1 MFCYLYDYHLTC
13 PLLPF
18 EFYHL
23 SDLQFSSLHAGQRRG
38 DGHEPLGVPEP
49 AALGAVAVRQVHV
62 VGLGLQHAVRRY
74 HCKVRITNDISSNR
88 D

>member
-1 MFCYLYDYHLTC
+1 MFSYLYDYHLTF
-13 PLLPF
+13 PLLIF
-18 EFYHL
+18 DLHHL
-23 SDLQFSSLHAGQRRG
+23 PDLQFSSLHAGQRRG
-38 DGHEPLGVPEP
+38 DGHEALGVPEP

-74 HCKVRITNDISSNR
+74 HCNIYEWKDISSNR